1 MTQSLDVGVF
11 LSLKTRYK
19 TQVQKLTAWRDT
31 AEIKKITFVQ
41 VYADA
46 RKDALSE
53 RNIRAGYRKTGIV
66 PLSIEPLLSSRHL
79 RRTERPQTPPR
90 SILAEDLDIVTPQK
104 SQDLDRLVRRLRTQE
119 NIGPRLHSVLVK
131 AGKALDIQYSK
142 IVRQSGEL
150 EAQRQIE
157 EERARTKAALVRV
170 NNPDPNLIFQDPD
183 TILATMQLEQ
193 EITAARQAEA
203 AVKASGGRR
212 GKGKGTTI
220 TPQAYPPEAV
230 LPQAAFEHVWKLQDM
245 PFNDDDDVDGD
256 DNM

>member
-1 MTQSLDVGVF
+1 M
-11 LSLKTRYK
+11 
-19 TQVQKLTAWRDT
+19 
-31 AEIKKITFVQ
+31 
-41 VYADA
+41 
-46 RKDALSE
+46 
-53 RNIRAGYRKTGIV
+53 
-66 PLSIEPLLSSRHL
+66 
-79 RRTERPQTPPR
+79 
-90 SILAEDLDIVTPQK
+90 
-104 SQDLDRLVRRLRTQE
+104 DRLVRRLRTQE

-203 AVKASGGRR
+203 VVKASGGKR
-212 GKGKGTTI
+212 GKGKEKAI
-220 TPQAYPPEAV
+220 TP
-230 LPQAAFEHVWKLQDM
+230 
-245 PFNDDDDVDGD
+245 
-256 DNM
+256 